1 MMKASLVPEL
11 YVSDLAGSLTFY
23 RDLLGFDLLYE
34 RPQERFV
41 YLARGGA
48 EVMLE
53 EPVGRTW
60 LSGPLERPYGRG
72 VNFQIVVDG
81 VDDLHAR
88 CAAAG
93 AAIFLAPETKR
104 YARADDTVSVRQF
117 IVEDP
122 DGYLLRFTQQI
133 G

>member
-1 MMKASLVPEL
+1 MRAPLVPEL

-23 RDLLGFDLLYE
+23 RDLLEFDLLYE
-34 RPQERFV
+34 RPQERFA

-48 EVMLE
+48 EIMLE

-72 VNFQIVVDG
+72 ASFQIAVDD
-81 VDDLHAR
+81 VEDLHAR
-88 CAAAG
+88 CAEAG
-93 AAIFLAPETKR
+93 ATIFLAPETKR
-104 YARADDTVSVRQF
+104 YARANDAVLVRQF
-117 IVEDP
+117 IVADP
-122 DGYLLRFTQQI
+122 DGYLLRFAQQV